1 MADSGPVALNAPEAA
16 PAAAPAEV
24 RAAKGKKV
32 VVCKYV
38 RKPGVAE
45 VFSHIIVVNE
55 NALLGKGFAG
65 TFPFAFSDAHFKSV
79 AVRYA
84 AKGEQAR
91 DISPS
96 ACPAGEEPPGE
107 EPPGEEPPGE
117 EPPGEEPPAGEVGG
131 ISEEAGGP
139 AGSADE
145 AIPNTGAPSNLLLL
159 AMLGGLGSL
168 AGGWLVAR
176 DVRGRRQ
183 RI

>member
-1 MADSGPVALNAPEAA
+1 MPDPAPVALDAPEAA

-45 VFSHIIVVNE
+45 IFSHIIVVNE

-117 EPPGEEPPAGEVGG
+117 VPPAGEVGG

-139 AGSADE
+139 AVSADE
-145 AIPNTGAPSNLLLL
+145 AIPNTGAPSNLPLL
-159 AMLGGLGSL
+159 AMLGGLCSL

-183 RI
+183 TI